1 MSWFHL
7 FLIDDEGFMTLED
20 TLGKRLEI
28 TLDSELHNAIMLY
41 SISEGT
47 SPSAAIKYFLEN
59 SFAFKSYMRKA
70 RIYMEKNGYK
80 EDTALTE
87 GDFQPKV
94 DMKHYIKSEVSGVSG
109 NFALYHELE
118 KEDFQPDVSFLAYNQ
133 PSESADLDSEDFQP
147 NVSMPVPEKSSKYI
161 DLEENDFQ

>member
-1 MSWFHL
+1 
-7 FLIDDEGFMTLED
+7 MTLEN

-94 DMKHYIKSEVSGVSG
+94 DMKHYKLIDYIPSEVSG
-109 NFALYHELE
+109 NFVLYHELE

-133 PSESADLDSEDFQP
+133 SSESADLDSEDFQP

-161 DLEENDFQ
+161 DLDEDDFQ